1 MSRKPS
7 PAMLVAV
14 LALVVALG
22 GTAVAAE
29 QYVITS
35 TNQIKPSVL
44 AELRALRT
52 RARAASVEPPA
63 LVVARARS
71 THSVLSGSATEP
83 THDPLNGNTWTQ
95 RADELNQVTGEVIAT
110 AGAGCGASSRVKVY
124 AYVNN
129 WSGVTGNQL
138 VLKNSFGQGEHE
150 VWAPGETKHFG
161 LTYETSNTTPWQLF
175 EWSTAK
181 THELS
186 VQASDTCESGHF
198 TIDSVALDVVGAS

>member
-7 PAMLVAV
+7 PAMLVAF

-35 TNQIKPSVL
+35 TSQIKPSVL
-44 AELRALRT
+44 AELHALRT
-52 RARAASVEPPA
+52 RAHSASVEPPA

-71 THSVLSGSATEP
+71 THSVLSGPATEP
-83 THDPLNGNTWTQ
+83 THDPLSGSTWTQ
-95 RADELNQVTGEVIAT
+95 QAGELNQITGEVVAT

-124 AYVNN
+124 ALVSN
-129 WSGVTGNQL
+129 WSGVTESQV
-138 VLKNSFGQGEHE
+138 VLKNNFGQSEHE
-150 VWAPGETKHFG
+150 VWKPGETKHFG
-161 LTYETSNTTPWQLF
+161 LTTENNNTTPWQLF
-175 EWSTAK
+175 ELSTAK

-186 VQASDTCESGHF
+186 IQATDTCESGHF
-198 TIDSVALDVVGAS
+198 TIDSVALDVVGAR